1 MCGIRPARAWAQTQ
15 SVLIP
20 KLAELTGL
28 PLKTA
33 RNKFAAQGPLDA
45 MVAVSAGLR
54 GVAVALMLV
63 TALSPRIGYDK
74 ASQIAHKAND
84 EGSTLR
90 EAAIALGVSAT
101 DFDQI
106 VDPKAM
112 VGNSRSDLGM

>member
-1 MCGIRPARAWAQTQ
+1 M
-15 SVLIP
+15 P

-63 TALSPRIGYDK
+63 TALSP
-74 ASQIAHKAND
+74 A
-84 EGSTLR
+84 
-90 EAAIALGVSAT
+90 SAT
-101 DFDQI
+101 TK
-106 VDPKAM
+106 PARSRTKPTTKAAP
-112 VGNSRSDLGM
+112 STKPRSRSASPRPTSTRSSTQRQWSATPRSDLGM